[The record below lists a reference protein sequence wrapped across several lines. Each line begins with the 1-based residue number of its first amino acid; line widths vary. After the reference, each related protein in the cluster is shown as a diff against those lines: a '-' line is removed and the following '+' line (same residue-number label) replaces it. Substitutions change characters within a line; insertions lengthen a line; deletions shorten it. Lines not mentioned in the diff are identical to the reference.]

1 VNHRAADGG
10 HPAEPCSAVP
20 GPASDGIAE
29 HRSAQAGLTAA
40 EPCSAVPG
48 QDWWRSAFA
57 DDYLERYAHRDDAD
71 ADRLVAALVPLLADA
86 PGPVADVG
94 CGAGR
99 HLVRLRA
106 AGIPAVGLDYSADLL
121 RAGRGPRCRADMR
134 APPFAGG
141 LGAALFLFTAFG
153 YFDDAGN
160 LACLRAWAR
169 RLAPGGRL
177 VLDLPDPAALVLP
190 PDGQRRLADGSTVRE
205 ARRWDGRR
213 VEKAI
218 TLVRPDGTR
227 LERFESVRL
236 YGRDAWP
243 LIGIAAGGAVRIA
256 DHPDAGRLLVVLH
269 PLT

>member
-1 VNHRAADGG
+1 MNQPTADAGW
-10 HPAEPCSAVP
+10 PAEPCSPVP
-20 GPASDGIAE
+20 GPASEGTAE
-29 HRSAQAGLTAA
+29 HRSAPGGMSTA
-40 EPCSAVPG
+40 EPRPPIPF

-57 DDYLERYAHRDDAD
+57 GDYLERYAHRDDAD
-71 ADRLVAALVPLLADA
+71 ADRLVAALGPLLAGA

-121 RAGRGPRCRADMR
+121 RAGQGPRCRADMR
-134 APPFAGG
+134 SPPFAGG

-160 LACLRAWAR
+160 LACLRAWTR

-190 PDGQRRLADGSTVRE
+190 PDGGRLLADGSAVHE

-236 YGRDAWP
+236 YGREAWP
-243 LIGIAAGGAVRIA
+243 LVAWAAGCGCDLAG
-256 DHPDAGRLLVVLH
+256 HPDRGRLLLVLR

>member
-1 VNHRAADGG
+1 VN
-10 HPAEPCSAVP
+10 P
-20 GPASDGIAE
+20 
-29 HRSAQAGLTAA
+29 AA
-40 EPCSAVPG
+40 E
-48 QDWWRSAFA
+48 WWRSAFA
-57 DDYLERYAHRDDAD
+57 GDYLERYAHRDDAD
-71 ADRLVAALVPLLADA
+71 ADRLAAALVPLLADA

-160 LACLRAWAR
+160 LACLRAWAA
-169 RLAPGGRL
+169 RLAPGGRI
-177 VLDLPDPAALVLP
+177 VLDLPDPARLALP
-190 PDGQRRLADGSTVRE
+190 PDGTRRLADGSTVHE
-205 ARRWDGRR
+205 SRRWDGRR

-218 TLVRPDGTR
+218 TLVRPDGFR

-236 YGRDAWP
+236 HGAAAWP
-243 LIGIAAGGAVRIA
+243 LIARAAGLDCTAPP
-256 DHPDAGRLLVVLH
+256 HPDPARLLLDLRR
-269 PLT
+269 LT